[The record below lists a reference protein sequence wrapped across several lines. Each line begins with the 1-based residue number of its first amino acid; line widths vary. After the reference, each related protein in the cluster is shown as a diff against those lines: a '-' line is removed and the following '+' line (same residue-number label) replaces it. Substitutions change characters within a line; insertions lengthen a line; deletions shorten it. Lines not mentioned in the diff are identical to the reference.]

1 MSIVPMKK
9 LQLIAMRDSRDELL
23 RQLMLLR
30 CVEITEL
37 DADAAADLSPETA
50 HPGELRQSA
59 AELDKAIQILQRYAP
74 VKSGL
79 FTLKPEVAPYR
90 LLDEALLEEN
100 LRTAGRINALEEKI
114 RETSARVNEL
124 RARCDALKPWQLL
137 DFPLQTRRSK
147 TCVFLCGTVPAERDV
162 QALADAIESVAP
174 EAQLIS
180 VSRDAWQH
188 YLFLICHHS
197 ALQPMLDTLSQNSFA
212 EADFGDL
219 QGTASENLNRL
230 EDLIHKEQAELEAL
244 QRDMLAKANLREEL
258 YLGADRLALK
268 IERAEA
274 AEKLCA
280 MGSVILLQ
288 AWCPEDSL
296 PSVETLLKEK
306 DCAWLFS
313 APTAEEI
320 PAVPVKL
327 KNNKFSRALNMVTNM
342 YSLPA
347 YNGIDPNPLMAP
359 FFIFFYGMMMADMG
373 YGLLMIL
380 AAVFVLRKMR
390 PRETLRDFGDLLLY
404 CGISTF
410 VFGAVTGGFFGDF
423 IPQIAMLLNPDTT
436 LTELPHL
443 FTPLED
449 TMSILIGAVCL
460 GVVQTF
466 TGMAVS
472 VVHKFKNKEALSAV
486 FEEVAWWL
494 ILIGLALCILK
505 IGNINGLPVV
515 LLLGCADLIIG
526 QFVMKKSVVGGLTG
540 IIGAVYNGATGFF
553 SDFLSYSRLMAL
565 MLSGSIIATVFNT
578 LGTIPGSVPVFI
590 LISMIG
596 NALNFALNI
605 LGCYVHDLRLQ
616 CLEFFGRFYMDGGR
630 PFKPL
635 NILNTKYVDII
646 KEEN

>member
-9 LQLIAMRDSRDELL
+9 LQLIAMRDDTEDLL
-23 RQLMLLR
+23 RQLMLLH
-30 CVEITEL
+30 CVEICEFDSETEG
-37 DADAAADLSPETA
+37 DLLPETA
-50 HPGELRQSA
+50 RLAELRQNAS
-59 AELDKAIQILQRYAP
+59 ELDKAIYLLQQYVP
-74 VKSGL
+74 VKSAL
-79 FTLKPEVAPYR
+79 FSLKPEVEPYR
-90 LLDEALLEEN
+90 LLDDALLESD
-100 LRTAGRINALEEKI
+100 LDTAVRICELEEKI
-114 RETSARVNEL
+114 RVTSLQINEL
-124 RARCDALKPWQLL
+124 QARQDALNPWRFL

-147 TCVFLCGTVPAERDV
+147 TCTFLLGTIPAERDL
-162 QALADAIESVAP
+162 QILADAIDNIAP
-174 EAQLIS
+174 ETQITS
-180 VSRDAWQH
+180 VSEDAWQH
-188 YLFLICHHS
+188 YIFLVCHNS
-197 ALQPMLDTLSQNSFA
+197 GLSSVLDTLSEFGFV
-212 EADFGDL
+212 EVDFSAL
-219 QGTASENLNRL
+219 NGTAIENINAISDHVYKIQTELDNLKSEM
-230 EDLIHKEQAELEAL
+230 IS
-244 QRDMLAKANLREEL
+244 KANLREEL
-258 YLGADRLALK
+258 CLGSDRLTLK
-268 IERAEA
+268 IERLEA
-274 AEKLCA
+274 AEKLRGK
-280 MGSVILLQ
+280 GSVIMLR
-288 AWCPEDSL
+288 AWCPEENI
-296 PSVETLLKEK
+296 PQIETLMQEKE
-306 DCAWLFS
+306 CAWIFED
-313 APTAEEI
+313 PTEEEY
-320 PAVPVKL
+320 PVVPVKL